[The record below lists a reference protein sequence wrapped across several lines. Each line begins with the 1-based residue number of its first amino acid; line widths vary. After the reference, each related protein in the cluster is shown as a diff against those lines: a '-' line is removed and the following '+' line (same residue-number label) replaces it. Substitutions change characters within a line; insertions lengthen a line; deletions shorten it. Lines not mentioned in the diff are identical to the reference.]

1 MASFLRVRQP
11 EFNLRSRLNELDYD
25 RIPYEKMPLGTVIQH
40 VYDTGTGSHFTTT
53 SGSWTN
59 LNWSVSITPHFANS
73 LMLIELSA
81 IGQQPNTVHGV
92 SAVTIFRNNT
102 TNIGDTSNA
111 NFGLSVVGDIGS
123 SGGVYITVPQT
134 FFVFDKPNTTLNT
147 TYNLYGRTS
156 NGGTAYCIHSGV
168 TRTLSVKEIKQ

>member
-1 MASFLRVRQP
+1 MPARVTKP
-11 EFNLRSRLNELDYD
+11 AFNLRDKLTQLDYGHV
-25 RIPYEKMPLGTVIQH
+25 PYEKMPAGSIIQYN
-40 VYDTGTGSHFTTT
+40 YDSGVGQHFTTT
-53 SGSWTN
+53 NGSWTN
-59 LNWSVSITPHFANS
+59 LNWSVSICPRFANS
-73 LMLIELSA
+73 LILVELSA

-111 NFGLSVVGDIGS
+111 NFGLSCVGDIQETGY
-123 SGGVYITVPQT
+123 VTVPQT

>member
-1 MASFLRVRQP
+1 MTINVSKP
-11 EFNLRSRLNELDYD
+11 EFNLRDKLNQLDYGHV
-25 RIPYEKMPLGTVIQH
+25 PYEKMPAGSIIQYN
-40 VYDTGTGSHFTTT
+40 YDTGTGSHFTTT

-59 LNWSVSITPHFANS
+59 LNWSVSICPRFANS
-73 LMLIELSA
+73 LILVELSA

-123 SGGVYITVPQT
+123 SGGIYITVPQT
-134 FFVFDKPNTTLNT
+134 FFVFDKPNTTANT

-156 NGGTAYCIHSGV
+156 NGGTAYCVHSGV

>member
-102 TNIGDTSNA
+102 TNIGDTANSNM
-111 NFGLSVVGDIGS
+111 GLSAIGDFGAS
-123 SGGVYITVPQT
+123 TYVTAPQT
-134 FFVFDKPNTTLNT
+134 FFVYDEPKTTNETSYHLW
-147 TYNLYGRTS
+147 GRTTNS
-156 NGGTAYCIHSGV
+156 GTAYITHSGV
-168 TRTLSVKEIKQ
+168 TRTLSVKEIRR